1 MGTKVTSVKDYFD
14 TLPQR
19 FVPDAAKGLNAV
31 FQFELSGAGGGT
43 FAVVV
48 DDAKMTITE
57 GAHATPSVT
66 LKMTGDDFVKMS
78 NGDLKGP
85 MAFMTGKL
93 KVSGSI
99 PLAQKMQA
107 VFPPA

>member
-1 MGTKVTSVKDYFD
+1 MGIKVSSVKEYFD

-19 FVPDAAKGLNAV
+19 FVADAAKGMNAV

-43 FAVVV
+43 FAVTVADQKFTV
-48 DDAKMTITE
+48 SE
-57 GAHATPSVT
+57 GAHASPGVT

-93 KVSGSI
+93 KVSGNI